1 MSHSEPL
8 FSHWQDV
15 KSSAS
20 LPGSWE
26 FHERM
31 QGEFPGWRR
40 STNVSPSS
48 PPRSLSLLP
57 FLSALP
63 LHPFAQQLEFHA
75 QQLEYSGNAYQVL
88 SVTFQTPP
96 LFLRT
101 PPILILELMSID
113 CDICVRLWP
122 KKGCTCWLSLVN
134 SSAEDRK
141 QISF

>member
-1 MSHSEPL
+1 MLVPL
-8 FSHWQDV
+8 
-15 KSSAS
+15 
-20 LPGSWE
+20 L
-26 FHERM
+26 
-31 QGEFPGWRR
+31 
-40 STNVSPSS
+40 
-48 PPRSLSLLP
+48 PRSLSLLP

-63 LHPFAQQLEFHA
+63 LHPFAQQLEFNA
-75 QQLEYSGNAYQVL
+75 QQREYSGNAYQVL
-88 SVTFQTPP
+88 SVTFHTPP

-141 QISF
+141 QISC